1 MSRHPRRGAPHRRD
15 QRLGKTCLESE
26 ERAKY
31 FAKTVG
37 LEVESVA
44 VVVAKLWLKKALKK
58 RRTVGAAQEKT
69 ESMKP

>member
-1 MSRHPRRGAPHRRD
+1 MCL
-15 QRLGKTCLESE
+15 QKTG
-26 ERAKY
+26 
-31 FAKTVG
+31 G

-44 VVVAKLWLKKALKK
+44 VVARSWLKKALKK